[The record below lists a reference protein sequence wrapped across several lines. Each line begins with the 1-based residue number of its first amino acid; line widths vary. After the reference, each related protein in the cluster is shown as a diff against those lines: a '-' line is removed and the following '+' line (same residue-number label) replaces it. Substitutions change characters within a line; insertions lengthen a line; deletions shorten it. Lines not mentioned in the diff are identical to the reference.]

1 MGVSNDCNF
10 AYSFWHSTQ
19 MRALQKIIVRFAILR
34 LREQEKL
41 NRLQF
46 TVKLSHVIVLS
57 LNFDLNIAA

>member
-1 MGVSNDCNF
+1 
-10 AYSFWHSTQ
+10 